1 MKDNDLNKNSY
12 KPYDLQEENRMRDS
26 EKWRKTQEMIDE

>member
-12 KPYDLQEENRMRDS
+12 KAYDLQEENKMRDS
-26 EKWRKTQEMIDE
+26 EKWRKTQEMIVA